1 MTESGA
7 DSETGADSG
16 SGADSVAARRGP
28 AFELAAGS
36 ISLVLVWGM
45 TQPVIKAAYGGL
57 SPFALIWIRAAV
69 SALTLTAWMIVMK
82 VPDRTTLPTPGAER
96 VHRIFNGVLHNA
108 YILFLYIGM
117 TGTQAARAS
126 VLLYTQPV
134 WVMLIAAAL
143 LPGERITARR
153 SLGFGTA
160 MAGTIVIF
168 SQRMGG
174 EGALWADSF
183 IVISALVW
191 GFQAIHFKKYLGR
204 SDMFAVTRWAM
215 IIGAPLYLALSWLT
229 EDGGRYAFGPAEIY
243 AIFHMG
249 VISSGLILVLWAH
262 LMLKYSPA
270 RVSVFLFMTPAVGV
284 AGSAVMLGETVG
296 WNLLA
301 GAALT
306 ITGVWLV
313 TVERKR
319 SPGKV

>member
-1 MTESGA
+1 LTKSGA
-7 DSETGADSG
+7 DSEAAGRGGA
-16 SGADSVAARRGP
+16 V
-28 AFELAAGS
+28 ELAAGS
-36 ISLVLVWGM
+36 LALVLVWGM
-45 TQPVIKAAYGGL
+45 TQPVIKASYGGL

-69 SALTLTAWMIVMK
+69 SALTLTAWMVLMK
-82 VPDRTTLPTPGAER
+82 VPDRTTLPTPAAER
-96 VHRIFNGVLHNA
+96 AHRILNGILHNA
-108 YILFLYIGM
+108 YILFLYVGM

-126 VLLYTQPV
+126 VLFYTQPI
-134 WVMLIAAAL
+134 WVMLFAAAL
-143 LPGERITARR
+143 LPGERITAHR

-174 EGALWADSF
+174 ESALWADLF
-183 IVISALVW
+183 IVISALIW
-191 GFQAIHFKKYLGR
+191 AFQAIHFKKYLAR

-229 EDGGRYAFGPAEIY
+229 EGGGRYAFGPAEFY

-249 VISSGLILVLWAH
+249 VISSGLVLVLWAH
-262 LMLKYSPA
+262 LMLKHSPA

-284 AGSAVMLGETVG
+284 AGSAVMLGEAVG
-296 WNLLA
+296 WNLLS

-313 TVERKR
+313 TVGGRR
-319 SPGKV
+319 SPGRV